1 MDTSINCDQRKS
13 LLFSITKPVVF
24 SFLVQYHRARYSQ
37 ASSIA
42 PRNHPSMWHFVS
54 PWRLYYI
61 AFTAVFHRVFFP
73 RHSIFSFDRGK
84 RPICWTKPCTNV
96 FFHHFYPLSLSIY
109 ERQRLFHVYFMEAI
123 MILSHDT
130 MHFNLCLII
139 YTFGNPLCANNA
151 RLWMWFRI
159 CFSNDIRCEFC
170 ESARRSACSIAC
182 VSIWHRLVGRGTV
195 AVLLKT
201 D

>member
-1 MDTSINCDQRKS
+1 MYFLCFNMDTSINCDPRKS

-42 PRNHPSMWHFVS
+42 PRNHSSMWHFVS

-84 RPICWTKPCTNV
+84 RLICWTKPCTNV
-96 FFHHFYPLSLSIY
+96 FFHHSYPLSLSIY
-109 ERQRLFHVYFMEAI
+109 ERQWMFVSCLFYG
-123 MILSHDT
+123 SHYDFGSWYNALQFE
-130 MHFNLCLII
+130 FNHL
-139 YTFGNPLCANNA
+139 Y
-151 RLWMWFRI
+151 
-159 CFSNDIRCEFC
+159 
-170 ESARRSACSIAC
+170 
-182 VSIWHRLVGRGTV
+182 IW
-195 AVLLKT
+195 
-201 D
+201 

>member
-1 MDTSINCDQRKS
+1 MYFLCFNMDTSINCNPRKP

-84 RPICWTKPCTNV
+84 RLICWTKPCNQCL
-96 FFHHFYPLSLSIY
+96 LSSFLSPFSIY
-109 ERQRLFHVYFMEAI
+109 LWTAMDVRFMFI
-123 MILSHDT
+123 LWKPLWFWVMIQ
-130 MHFNLCLII
+130 CI
-139 YTFGNPLCANNA
+139 
-151 RLWMWFRI
+151 
-159 CFSNDIRCEFC
+159 
-170 ESARRSACSIAC
+170 
-182 VSIWHRLVGRGTV
+182 SIWV
-195 AVLLKT
+195 
-201 D
+201 